1 MLREAAPMYIDN
13 AGITAKVLM
22 ALPRARRRVE
32 TRRLLLLLGSALLGT
47 VITLVLAGNQL
58 VAFGTLVTG
67 HLARW
72 GAVPGRWLGAT
83 FTIATAAAAIAIA
96 AAGWWGWSRAR

>member
-13 AGITAKVLM
+13 AGFTAKVLM

-72 GAVPGRWLGAT
+72 GAVPVPWLGST